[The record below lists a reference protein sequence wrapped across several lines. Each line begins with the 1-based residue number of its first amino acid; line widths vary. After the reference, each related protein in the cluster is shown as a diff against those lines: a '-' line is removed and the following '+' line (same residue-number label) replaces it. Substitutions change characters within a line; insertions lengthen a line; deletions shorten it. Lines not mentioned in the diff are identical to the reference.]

1 MVSTPQKW
9 ISLEYSWIQHVF
21 KQFDMIWT
29 TWVVLKMVYLSGC
42 VLIEW
47 RNCWKNLFV
56 LWRATQCQT
65 KPRFKGL
72 EPTTTLGNQLY
83 PGYKPKSLGLYSRNL
98 PISYSHAEK
107 FYGKVLEH
115 DHGNRVYHV
124 GVYPKSHDIVGF
136 APHPSTVPLIL
147 TYLVDGPMFTIVLCF
162 CLFLMWDKLIDP
174 CVFALFLSDTY
185 IYMYIYIYIYIYMH
199 IRYHMFCWLNI
210 VSIGR
215 YHNFH
220 IIPLL

>member
-1 MVSTPQKW
+1 MFVARTNGDFTGYTTNRVIWTIWVCRKMVSTPQKW

-21 KQFDMIWT
+21 KQLYMIWT

-42 VLIEW
+42 VFIER

-72 EPTTTLGNQLY
+72 EPTTTFGKW
-83 PGYKPKSLGLYSRNL
+83 PWERGLPCGGL
-98 PISYSHAEK
+98 PQIPWYRWC
-107 FYGKVLEH
+107 
-115 DHGNRVYHV
+115 N
-124 GVYPKSHDIVGF
+124 
-136 APHPSTVPLIL
+136 APHPSTVPLIF
-147 TYLVDGPMFTIVLCF
+147 TYVFDGPMFIVVF
-162 CLFLMWDKLIDP
+162 CYVFCIFHLRQTYWSMCVRSLFVGHNI
-174 CVFALFLSDTY
+174 FNY
-185 IYMYIYIYIYIYMH
+185 IYKH

-220 IIPLL
+220 IIPLLQIG